1 MTQRLISPV
10 YGFGGSDRHT
20 RREGGT
26 MRNVP
31 VPLDT
36 FEALLP
42 SARERGISVQELVQ
56 RLLATIGSEK
66 MATAVLDDEAE
77 IAARKGGR

>member
-10 YGFGGSDRHT
+10 YGFGGSDKRE
-20 RREGGT
+20 RREGGP

-42 SARERGISVQELVQ
+42 AARERGISVQELVQ

>member
-1 MTQRLISPV
+1 
-10 YGFGGSDRHT
+10 
-20 RREGGT
+20 

-56 RLLATIGSEK
+56 RLLETIGSEK

-77 IAARKGGR
+77 IAARKGGRR

>member
-1 MTQRLISPV
+1 MNQRLISPV
-10 YGFGGSDRHT
+10 YGFGGSERAP
-20 RREGGT
+20 RREGGP
-26 MRNVP
+26 MRNVA

-42 SARERGISVQELVQ
+42 AARERGISVTALVQ
-56 RLLATIGSEK
+56 RLLETIGTEK
-66 MATAVLDDEAE
+66 MVTAVLDDEAE